1 MTAIKRS
8 SVVYS
13 ATPTPLTKEGSIDAP
28 SLRKCIDH
36 HAALGCDGIMLA
48 GTCGEGPWLRDV
60 DLETVV
66 RTGLDQSA
74 GRMRI
79 SAQVTDNSPGRIL
92 DRIENLAAWGA
103 DFGVIAQPFF
113 FMNATPQR
121 MREFYLEI
129 FERSALPLYF
139 YDRGKA
145 SAVVVPQEILAD
157 IVSHP
162 RVSGVKDSSCDAER
176 FAQIKAVRQQR
187 PELQLLSG
195 NEFSLVES
203 LQAGYDG
210 AFFGGA
216 VLTAKAV
223 RQTIDLF
230 LAGDIAAAEALDAK
244 TKELLFDVY
253 GGPKITCWLA
263 GLKYTLV
270 KMGIF
275 AEWTNIPGYPLTDEC
290 RAAIDQAVDTVGW
303 LKP

>member
-1 MTAIKRS
+1 MTDLNRS

-13 ATPTPLTKEGSIDAP
+13 ATPTPLTQEGAIDVD

-36 HAALGCDGIMLA
+36 HAALKCDGLMLA
-48 GTCGEGPWLRDV
+48 GTCGEGPWLRDT

-74 GRMRI
+74 GRLKI

-92 DRIENLAAWGA
+92 DRIENLANWGA
-103 DFGVIAQPFF
+103 DFGVVAQPFF

-121 MREFYLEI
+121 IREFYFEI

-139 YDRGKA
+139 YDRGKY
-145 SAVVVPQEILAD
+145 SSVVVPQEILGD
-157 IVSHP
+157 IASHP
-162 RVSGVKDSSCDAER
+162 RVIGIKDSASDPER
-176 FAQIKAVRQQR
+176 FAALKAARDRRSGFQI
-187 PELQLLSG
+187 LTG
-195 NEFSLVES
+195 NEFALIES
-203 LQAGYDG
+203 LEAGYDG

-223 RQTIDLF
+223 RQASDLY
-230 LAGDIAAAEALDAK
+230 LAGDKAAAVALDDQ
-244 TKELLFDVY
+244 TKEILFDVY
-253 GGPKITCWLA
+253 GGPKITCWLS

-270 KMGIF
+270 KLGIF
-275 AEWTNIPGYPLTDEC
+275 SEWANIPGYPLTDEC
-290 RAAIDQAVDTVGW
+290 RAAIERDVETIEW